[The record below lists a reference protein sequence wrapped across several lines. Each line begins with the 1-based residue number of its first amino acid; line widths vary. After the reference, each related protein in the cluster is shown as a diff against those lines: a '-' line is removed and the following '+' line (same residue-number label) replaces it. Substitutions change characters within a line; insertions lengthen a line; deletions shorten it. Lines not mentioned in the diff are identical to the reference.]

1 MRDDEHT
8 LDHSLK
14 QGESVGEDANMLPAD
29 GIKSEGKMTKSKE
42 VKEDTGTIL
51 TSLASYDFAD
61 LARRDRSNA
70 TLKMLARLSSLRTV
84 CLFMLVLVAVIVAFV
99 VPASKMGQLKSQRT
113 SLSGP
118 SSTKPSE

>member
-1 MRDDEHT
+1 
-8 LDHSLK
+8 
-14 QGESVGEDANMLPAD
+14 
-29 GIKSEGKMTKSKE
+29 MTKSKE
-42 VKEDTGTIL
+42 AKEDTGTIL

-70 TLKMLARLSSLRTV
+70 TLRMLARLSSLRTV

-99 VPASKMGQLKSQRT
+99 VPASKMGQLKNQRT

-118 SSTKPSE
+118 SPTKPSE